1 MKYLSLAVLLLIG
14 MQASCVAPN
23 ATKSRAQA
31 GFGCDDSMNG
41 TLEAL
46 APWMIGTAALGG
58 LSYAATP
65 EPNSAGGVGYD
76 SYDEFFPTVG
86 LLATAGLGIWLTA
99 EVLVSGVN
107 ALDCSDHLKAH
118 GFDRPLTAEEIRA
131 VEKKIRFVK
140 PESKTES
147 DRERRRRERKE
158 RIAKAR
164 AERRQHQAQDQ
175 AQDQAA
181 KPWSERAVVSL
192 DKLSVEQHELFEK
205 VQSCDEIVVPKPDH
219 ALAGS
224 IMWPGVAGTLQGAI
238 MGEYMLMGG
247 GLILAIS
254 SAFLYFSAD
263 SAYQKSIAQ
272 RKAECDTTRNL
283 WMTEL
288 EILRAEQGLPPDPNQ
303 GAAAKPEP
311 SQDPVETEEVD
322 DDATENGILYDAPVI
337 GADEDRD
344 ND

>member
-1 MKYLSLAVLLLIG
+1 MIRMMMCSRLALAVLLLMGI
-14 MQASCVAPN
+14 QASCVAPN
-23 ATKSRAQA
+23 TTKSRAQA
-31 GFGCDDSMNG
+31 GFSCDDSMSG

-65 EPNSAGGVGYD
+65 EPSSEGGVGYD

-107 ALDCSDHLKAH
+107 ALDCSDHLQAH

-164 AERRQHQAQDQ
+164 AEERGT
-175 AQDQAA
+175 
-181 KPWSERAVVSL
+181 KKSEPWSERVVVPL
-192 DKLSVEQHELFEK
+192 EQLSPNQQALFQE
-205 VQSCDEIVVPKPDH
+205 VQSCDEIFVPEPDRSVSGWMMGGGT
-219 ALAGS
+219 AGAVLGGVSENYFLLAGS
-224 IMWPGVAGTLQGAI
+224 SLYALWGL
-238 MGEYMLMGG
+238 MLY
-247 GLILAIS
+247 L
-254 SAFLYFSAD
+254 D
-263 SAYQKSIAQ
+263 EDTTYQKQIA
-272 RKAECDTTRNL
+272 RRESECDETRRR
-283 WMTEL
+283 WETEL
-288 EILRAEQGLPPDPNQ
+288 EILRAQTGLPLE
-303 GAAAKPEP
+303 PEP
-311 SQDPVETEEVD
+311 APRPTQDPVRSEQGD
-322 DDATENGILYDAPVI
+322 DDASQNGAFYDAPVNE
-337 GADEDRD
+337 ADEGRN